1 MSDQNAIDKPRQSI
15 EGAPEVLMFR
25 NQEGEITIRPSNTH
39 RNDDWLKFI
48 GDNRAK
54 ELAAHHRLTRTH
66 REPQDEN

>member
-1 MSDQNAIDKPRQSI
+1 
-15 EGAPEVLMFR
+15 MFR